1 MELAASL
8 TPAKPSWNPLRID
21 GTGLEPNVLLAAK
34 LIAFCLLATNHL
46 QVYPDEP
53 FLPFLPFLDA
63 LRAPFPFQLVTK
75 AVLAGSALALL
86 FNRRV
91 RLACLL
97 LGGVII
103 LGVVASK
110 AYYGNNKLFAGL
122 FILLAG
128 LTRKGEEPWVLR
140 WQLVIVYAG
149 AAINKWFDPDWL
161 SGQFF
166 SYWAGGKLEQPFF
179 LAITSVIGAG
189 WAGKL
194 MCWSTML
201 VESALG
207 VGFAFRRFWPAAIWL
222 GVLFHCAM
230 TWFTGSTFTMFFYA
244 MNASF
249 LAVAAWPKRPLEVFY
264 DGDCGFCELSRRVMT
279 RVDPGRVYTWE
290 KLQTGRA
297 QSQYG
302 VSNDALT
309 QRLHVVI
316 DGGEIRSGF
325 AAFKRMLLANPITY
339 FFFAA
344 AVLGSG
350 WVSAGFRSLV
360 IAAFVAFFFPLF
372 SSVGEAA
379 YNWVARNRH
388 LMMGGESCQT
398 D

>member
-1 MELAASL
+1 MAAPL
-8 TPAKPSWNPLRID
+8 TLAKPSWNPLRID

-46 QVYPDEP
+46 RVYPDEP

-63 LRAPFPFQLVTK
+63 LRAPFPFQLITEI
-75 AVLAGSALALL
+75 VLIGSALALL

-91 RLACLL
+91 RIACLL

-110 AYYGNNKLFAGL
+110 AYYGNNKLFCGL
-122 FILLAG
+122 FILLTG
-128 LTRKGEEPWVLR
+128 LTRKGEEPSVLR
-140 WQLVIVYAG
+140 WQLAIVYAG
-149 AAINKWFDPDWL
+149 AAINKWADPDWI

-166 SYWAGGKLEQPFF
+166 SYWAGEKLEQPLF
-179 LAITSVIGAG
+179 LAVASMIGIG

-222 GVLFHCAM
+222 GVLFHSAM

-249 LAVAAWPKRPLEVFY
+249 LAVVAWPKRPLEAFY
-264 DGDCGFCELSRRVMT
+264 DGDCGFCELSRRAMA
-279 RVDPGRVYTWE
+279 RVDPGGVYIWE

-297 QSQYG
+297 
-302 VSNDALT
+302 
-309 QRLHVVI
+309 
-316 DGGEIRSGF
+316 
-325 AAFKRMLLANPITY
+325 
-339 FFFAA
+339 
-344 AVLGSG
+344 
-350 WVSAGFRSLV
+350 
-360 IAAFVAFFFPLF
+360 
-372 SSVGEAA
+372 
-379 YNWVARNRH
+379 
-388 LMMGGESCQT
+388 
-398 D
+398 

>member
-1 MELAASL
+1 MEVAALL
-8 TPAKPSWNPLRID
+8 TLTKPSWNPLRID
-21 GTGLEPNVLLAAK
+21 GTELEPNVLLAAK

-46 QVYPDEP
+46 GVYPDEP

-63 LRAPFPFQLVTK
+63 LRAPFPFPLITK
-75 AVLAGSALALL
+75 TVLIGSALALL

-91 RLACLL
+91 HIACLL

-110 AYYGNNKLFAGL
+110 AYYGNNKLFCGL
-122 FILLAG
+122 FILLTG
-128 LTRKGEEPWVLR
+128 LTRKGEEPSVLR
-140 WQLVIVYAG
+140 WQLAIVYAG

-166 SYWAGGKLEQPFF
+166 RYWAGEKLEQPLF
-179 LAITSVIGAG
+179 LAVASMIGIG

-194 MCWSTML
+194 MCGSTML

-249 LAVAAWPKRPLEVFY
+249 LAVAAWPKRPLEAFY
-264 DGDCGFCELSRRVMT
+264 DGDCGFCELSRRAMA
-279 RVDPGRVYTWE
+279 RVDPGGVYIWE

-302 VSNDALT
+302 ISNDALM
-309 QRLHVVI
+309 QRLHLVI
-316 DGGEIRSGF
+316 DGREIRSGF
-325 AAFKRMLLANPITY
+325 AAFKRMLLANPATY
-339 FFFAA
+339 FCFAA
-344 AVLGSG
+344 AVLASG

-360 IAAFVAFFFPLF
+360 IAVLVAFFFPLF
-372 SSVGEAA
+372 SPIGEAA
-379 YNWVARNRH
+379 YNWIARNRH

>member
-1 MELAASL
+1 MEVAATLS
-8 TPAKPSWNPLRID
+8 PAKPSWNPLRID

-46 QVYPDEP
+46 RVYPDEP

-63 LRAPFPFQLVTK
+63 LRAPFPFQPVTE
-75 AVLAGSALALL
+75 ALLIGSALALL

-91 RLACLL
+91 RMACLL

-110 AYYGNNKLFAGL
+110 AYYGNNKLFCGL

-128 LTRKGEEPWVLR
+128 LTRKGEEPSVLR
-140 WQLVIVYAG
+140 WQLAIVYAG

-166 SYWAGGKLEQPFF
+166 SYWAGEKLEQPLF
-179 LAITSVIGAG
+179 LAIASVIGIG
-189 WAGKL
+189 WAGKM
-194 MCWSTML
+194 MCWSTLL

-207 VGFAFRRFWPAAIWL
+207 VGFAFRRLWPAAIWL
-222 GVLFHCAM
+222 GVLFHCCM

-249 LAVAAWPKRPLEVFY
+249 IAVAAWPKRPLEAFY
-264 DGDCGFCELSRRVMT
+264 DGDCGFCELSRRAMA
-279 RVDPGRVYTWE
+279 RIDPGSVYVWE

-302 VSNDALT
+302 ISNDALM

-316 DGGEIRSGF
+316 DGNEIRSGF
-325 AAFKRMLLANPITY
+325 AAFKRMLLANPVTY

-344 AVLGSG
+344 VVLASG

-360 IAAFVAFFFPLF
+360 IAALVAFFFPLF
-372 SSVGEAA
+372 SPVGEAA
-379 YNWVARNRH
+379 YNWIARNRH

>member
-1 MELAASL
+1 MEVAAPL
-8 TPAKPSWNPLRID
+8 TLAKPSWNPLRID

-34 LIAFCLLATNHL
+34 LIAVCLLATNHL
-46 QVYPDEP
+46 RVYPDEP

-63 LRAPFPFQLVTK
+63 LRAPFPFQLVTE
-75 AVLAGSALALL
+75 ALLIGSALALL

-91 RLACLL
+91 RMACLL

-110 AYYGNNKLFAGL
+110 AYYGNNKLFCGL

-128 LTRKGEEPWVLR
+128 LTRKGEEPSVLR
-140 WQLVIVYAG
+140 WQLAIVYAG
-149 AAINKWFDPDWL
+149 AAINKWADPDWL

-166 SYWAGGKLEQPFF
+166 SYWAGEKLEQPLF
-179 LAITSVIGAG
+179 LAIASVIGIG

-222 GVLFHCAM
+222 GVLFHCSM
-230 TWFTGSTFTMFFYA
+230 TWFTGSTFSMFFYA

-249 LAVAAWPKRPLEVFY
+249 IAVAAWPKGPLEAFY
-264 DGDCGFCELSRRVMT
+264 DGDCGFCELSRRAMA
-279 RVDPGRVYTWE
+279 RIDPGGVYVWE

-302 VSNDALT
+302 ISNDALM

-316 DGGEIRSGF
+316 DGDEIRSGF
-325 AAFKRMLLANPITY
+325 AAFKRMLLANPATY

-344 AVLGSG
+344 AVLASG

-360 IAAFVAFFFPLF
+360 IAALVAFFFPLF
-372 SSVGEAA
+372 SPLGEAA
-379 YNWVARNRH
+379 YNWIARNRH

>member
-1 MELAASL
+1 MEVAAPL

-34 LIAFCLLATNHL
+34 LIAFCLLATNYP
-46 QVYPDEP
+46 QVCPDEP
-53 FLPFLPFLDA
+53 FLPFLPVLDA
-63 LRAPFPFQLVTK
+63 LRAPFPFRLITE
-75 AVLAGSALALL
+75 AILIGSALALL

-91 RLACLL
+91 RVACLL

-103 LGVVASK
+103 LGVAASK
-110 AYYGNNKLFAGL
+110 ACYGNDKLFAGL
-122 FILLAG
+122 FIFLAG
-128 LTRKGEEPWVLR
+128 LTRKGEEPWLLR
-140 WQLVIVYAG
+140 WQLVIACAG
-149 AAINKWFDPDWL
+149 AAINKWLDPDWL

-166 SYWAGGKLEQPFF
+166 SYWAGEKLEQPLF
-179 LAITSVIGAG
+179 LAIASVIGAA

-194 MCWSTML
+194 MWWSTML

-222 GVLFHCAM
+222 GVLYHCAM
-230 TWFTGSTFTMFFYA
+230 TWFTGSTFSMFFYA
-244 MNASF
+244 MSASF

-264 DGDCGFCELSRRVMT
+264 DGDCGFCELTRRAMART
-279 RVDPGRVYTWE
+279 DPGRVYAWE

-302 VSNDALT
+302 ISNDALIE
-309 QRLHVVI
+309 RLHVVI

-325 AAFKRMLLANPITY
+325 AAFKRMLLANPVSY

-344 AVLGSG
+344 AVLASG

-360 IAAFVAFFFPLF
+360 IAALVALFFPLF
-372 SSVGEAA
+372 SPAGEAV
-379 YNWVARNRH
+379 YNWIARNRH
-388 LMMGGESCQT
+388 LMKGGESCQT